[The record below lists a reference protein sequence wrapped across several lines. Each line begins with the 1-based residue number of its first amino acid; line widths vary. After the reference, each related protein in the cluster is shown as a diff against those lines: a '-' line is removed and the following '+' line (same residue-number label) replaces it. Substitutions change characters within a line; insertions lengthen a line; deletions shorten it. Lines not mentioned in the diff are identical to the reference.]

1 MFRNM
6 ASVCQAL
13 ARRLLLLLGTMFQG
27 LGLGFGVDAL
37 QLRQRRMGKSMSA
50 PNEAEAGTSLTGM
63 AGAEYWQPE
72 VVLCCLGSGWKSPR
86 LYPKVCAALTTSD
99 CHIDALSA
107 LCLCTWT

>member
-72 VVLCCLGSGWKSPR
+72 VVLCCLGIGLEIAEAVPQGLRSPDHIR
-86 LYPKVCAALTTSD
+86 LS
-99 CHIDALSA
+99 H
-107 LCLCTWT
+107 